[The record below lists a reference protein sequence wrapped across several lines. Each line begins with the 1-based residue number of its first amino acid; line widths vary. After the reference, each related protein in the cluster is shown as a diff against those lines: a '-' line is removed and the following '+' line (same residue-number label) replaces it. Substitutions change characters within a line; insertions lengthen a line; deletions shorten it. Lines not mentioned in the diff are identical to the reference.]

1 MLFGIGD
8 GGAGPGYEH
17 IERMERFRNIEGE
30 PEVIPSKAIDAFQK
44 LDDGTVYPVH
54 QASYIWKSTKHLY
67 NAECQ

>member
-30 PEVIPSKAIDAFQK
+30 PGGDPLQSDRRLSKAR
-44 LDDGTVYPVH
+44 
-54 QASYIWKSTKHLY
+54 
-67 NAECQ
+67 

>member
-44 LDDGTVYPVH
+44 LQPRGATRGER
-54 QASYIWKSTKHLY
+54 AG
-67 NAECQ
+67 AE